1 MAQKLQCKISTI
13 GTATEDLGGILT
25 KADMVH
31 GQQLSSETQ
40 SAIRSFGQHRLA
52 MGQSYMTPVNVL
64 SGINSSLGY
73 QGPMHSKQRITG
85 KQPRESQTAKIRS
98 LYLNQLSQELGD
110 EDVYRRD
117 DKESAH
123 MHQPPKALDT
133 LSSHRGAGPYRAH
146 DMQSLNDRY
155 GCHSDDKSS
164 DENSDRALHEH
175 LLPRTN
181 VQGDTLIDESLFT
194 QKTTNSGGLSQS
206 DLQHDRSAATQRQTQ
221 RPWATLNRDEI
232 GKFGILSQP
241 GQTSLSQSQANLD
254 TTAFADVIPKTWS

>member
-1 MAQKLQCKISTI
+1 
-13 GTATEDLGGILT
+13 
-25 KADMVH
+25 
-31 GQQLSSETQ
+31 
-40 SAIRSFGQHRLA
+40 
-52 MGQSYMTPVNVL
+52 
-64 SGINSSLGY
+64 
-73 QGPMHSKQRITG
+73 
-85 KQPRESQTAKIRS
+85 
-98 LYLNQLSQELGD
+98 
-110 EDVYRRD
+110 
-117 DKESAH
+117 

-206 DLQHDRSAATQRQTQ
+206 DL
-221 RPWATLNRDEI
+221 
-232 GKFGILSQP
+232 
-241 GQTSLSQSQANLD
+241 
-254 TTAFADVIPKTWS
+254 